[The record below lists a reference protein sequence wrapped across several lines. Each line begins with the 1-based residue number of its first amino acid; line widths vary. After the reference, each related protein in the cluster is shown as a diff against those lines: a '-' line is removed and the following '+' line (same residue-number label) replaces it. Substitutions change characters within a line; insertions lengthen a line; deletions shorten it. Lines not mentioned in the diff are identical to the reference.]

1 MMDKEVEIFDKE
13 NPYWKE
19 FLSNR
24 KNNQNGAR
32 KGAFIMLKKEKE
44 NEIQKETCGD

>member
-1 MMDKEVEIFDKE
+1 MIKKIRIGKNFYQIE
-13 NPYWKE
+13 
-19 FLSNR
+19 